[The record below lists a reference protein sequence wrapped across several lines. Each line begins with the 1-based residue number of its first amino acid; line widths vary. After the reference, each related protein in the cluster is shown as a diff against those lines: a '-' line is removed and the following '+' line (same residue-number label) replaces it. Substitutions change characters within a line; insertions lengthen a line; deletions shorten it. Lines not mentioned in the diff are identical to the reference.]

1 MFQGIICIV
10 SVIIVF
16 GIFTINYIS
25 HLTTNAKQIKRFVR

>member
-10 SVIIVF
+10 SVIIVLS
-16 GIFTINYIS
+16 IFIINYLS